1 LATLVKE
8 TDMKKNGSAFL
19 LSWLF
24 VCVAVVLSLV
34 QSSPAGAAEGQRPEP
49 IRIGTIFSMTG
60 VSGFVGTPQ
69 KEIFS
74 AMIDDINAK
83 GGIKGRQVELYY
95 EDDKSTPTNA
105 VVAATKLIKDKKVV
119 AIVGTSMSDS
129 ALAIIPVCEQEN
141 IPFINSGPA
150 RIPFKKWIFST
161 GPGDVRGAAHM
172 IDYAVKDLGAKK
184 IALFH
189 STDAYG
195 TLGQKVIMEE
205 LPKYPG
211 VSIILDESLEPTDT
225 NVIPQLTKIKAANA
239 DLMILFARG
248 GTGAVV
254 AKNYKQLGMTT
265 RVLGATS
272 LTIPEFVKIA
282 GSIVDECNWIFL
294 SQPLMIIN
302 SMAPTDSYRKNLY
315 EPVKKMMQEKYGPA
329 KEFNLFHASSY
340 DALTGIFEALRLTT
354 SIERTPLRDAIE
366 KVRTEGFL
374 GSFAPTTTDH
384 QGAHVDPMRPM
395 MFKNGQWVPYVKQ

>member
-1 LATLVKE
+1 MRK
-8 TDMKKNGSAFL
+8 GGFAFL
-19 LSWLF
+19 WLWLF
-24 VCVAVVLSLV
+24 VSVTAVLLSSTPFL
-34 QSSPAGAAEGQRPEP
+34 AHAAEPAKAEP

-69 KEIFS
+69 KEIFT

-83 GGIKGRQVELYY
+83 GGVKGRLIELYF

-129 ALAIIPVCEQEN
+129 ALAIIPICEQEN
-141 IPFINSGPA
+141 VPFINSGPA

-172 IDYAVKDLGAKK
+172 IDYAAKELGAKR

-211 VSIILDESLEPTDT
+211 VSIIVDESLEPADT
-225 NVIPQLTKIKAANA
+225 NVIPQLTKIKAANP

-254 AKNYKQLGMTT
+254 AKNFKQLGMTT
-265 RVLGATS
+265 KVLGSTS
-272 LTIPEFVKIA
+272 LTIPDFVKIA
-282 GSIVDECNWIFL
+282 GPIIDECNWIFL

-302 SMAPTDSYRKNLY
+302 FMAPGDPYRKNVF
-315 EPVKKMMQEKYGPA
+315 EPVKKMMQDKYGPT
-329 KEFNLFHASSY
+329 KEINLFHGSSY
-340 DALTGIFEALRLTT
+340 DALTGIFEALRLALT
-354 SIERTPLRDAIE
+354 IERAAVRDAIE

-374 GSFAPTTTDH
+374 GPFAPTTTDH

-395 MFKNGQWVPYVKQ
+395 LFKGGQWIPYVKQ